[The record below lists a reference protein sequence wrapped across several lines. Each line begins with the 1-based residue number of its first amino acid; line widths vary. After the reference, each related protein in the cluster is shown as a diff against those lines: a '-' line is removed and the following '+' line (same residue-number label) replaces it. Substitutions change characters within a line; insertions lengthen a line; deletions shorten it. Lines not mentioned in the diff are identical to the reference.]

1 MSGLTEIRDE
11 ESDPHLERFL
21 VVFIQRALL
30 IISLVMGSLG
40 SFSIPTWTLVA
51 VV

>member
-21 VVFIQRALL
+21 VVIIRRALL
-30 IISLVMGSLG
+30 IISLFLRRFGIL
-40 SFSIPTWTLVA
+40 TWTPVA
-51 VV
+51 VI